1 MFKRLIHSQNSRNLP
16 KFWQNPPKY
25 SKSATGPQFS
35 ARISRSAACCI
46 GPPFT
51 CTRLLGFL
59 CQLNRCTRSKCTWLH
74 CARGN
79 ASVLLLYDSKLLQ
92 NDLIYGNNDKLQG
105 LCVIIS
111 YNSHFC
117 HIMLNWTVLQ
127 IFHFQE
133 FLHFS
138 LILLIN
144 DFCGHVMSWQG
155 GI

>member
-1 MFKRLIHSQNSRNLP
+1 MGYFQWICIYSMLFHFNSAWYTSSRVLAMPCVCLNGWFIHKTQEICQNFDRIR
-16 KFWQNPPKY
+16 QKY

-117 HIMLNWTVLQ
+117 HIM
-127 IFHFQE
+127 I
-133 FLHFS
+133 
-138 LILLIN
+138 
-144 DFCGHVMSWQG
+144 
-155 GI
+155 